1 MRCLFILLLLT
12 SSFVFS
18 SEKETKE
25 CADIEDPT
33 LRLSCYDSLF
43 RTPPIEDSELVVP
56 QKKKEATVSKNEKE
70 IKQAKE
76 RRFGLPQR
84 KETEKEIKEDKER
97 RFGLPKRKET
107 EEEKIEITD
116 KIVKVTQ
123 LTSLRLDITLGNDQK
138 WRSIEKIRQIRLK
151 PGQEVVISEGF
162 ISGYV
167 LKVVGKKISIRV
179 KRIK

>member
-1 MRCLFILLLLT
+1 MRYLFILLLLT

-70 IKQAKE
+70 

-84 KETEKEIKEDKER
+84 KEIEKEIKEDKER

>member
-1 MRCLFILLLLT
+1 MRYLFILLLLT
-12 SSFVFS
+12 SSSVFS

-25 CADIEDPT
+25 CTDIEDPT

-84 KETEKEIKEDKER
+84 KETE
-97 RFGLPKRKET
+97 
-107 EEEKIEITD
+107 EEKIEITD

-123 LTSLRLDITLGNDQK
+123 LTGLRLDITLGNDQK

>member
-1 MRCLFILLLLT
+1 MRYLCILLLLA

-70 IKQAKE
+70 IK
-76 RRFGLPQR
+76 
-84 KETEKEIKEDKER
+84 EDKER

-123 LTSLRLDITLGNDQK
+123 LTGLRLDITLGNDQK
-138 WRSIEKIRQIRLK
+138 WRSVEKIRQIRLK

>member
-1 MRCLFILLLLT
+1 MRYLFILLLLT

-25 CADIEDPT
+25 CTDIEDPT
-33 LRLSCYDSLF
+33 LRLSCYDALF

-76 RRFGLPQR
+76 RRFGLP
-84 KETEKEIKEDKER
+84 
-97 RFGLPKRKET
+97 KRKET

-123 LTSLRLDITLGNDQK
+123 LTGLRLVITLGNDQK
-138 WRSIEKIRQIRLK
+138 WRSVEKIRQIRLK

>member
-1 MRCLFILLLLT
+1 MRYLFILLLLA

-56 QKKKEATVSKNEKE
+56 HKKKEATVSKNEKE

-84 KETEKEIKEDKER
+84 KETDKEIKEDKER
-97 RFGLPKRKET
+97 
-107 EEEKIEITD
+107 
-116 KIVKVTQ
+116 
-123 LTSLRLDITLGNDQK
+123 
-138 WRSIEKIRQIRLK
+138 
-151 PGQEVVISEGF
+151 
-162 ISGYV
+162 
-167 LKVVGKKISIRV
+167 
-179 KRIK
+179 